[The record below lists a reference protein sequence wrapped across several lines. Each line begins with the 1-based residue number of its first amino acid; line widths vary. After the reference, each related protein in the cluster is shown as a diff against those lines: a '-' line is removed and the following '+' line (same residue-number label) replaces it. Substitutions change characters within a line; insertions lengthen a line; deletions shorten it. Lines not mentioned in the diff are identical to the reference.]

1 MTAITALTAKPVDLP
16 LSEPFEISLGTQ
28 YEAANVLV
36 VVETTTGTH
45 GFGEGSPI
53 PPVTGETRDAA
64 LETAS
69 ATEELLKGEPIGDY
83 RHLIE
88 RVRST
93 FPGMV
98 SATFAVETAILDA
111 FCRERNISM
120 SELFGGTPSPVE
132 TDLTIPILPPRDAGR
147 RAETAFENGYEQ
159 LKIKTGTDVSD
170 DVARVKAVHDAAPK
184 AELKVDA
191 NQGWSPKETTWFA
204 KELGDYGI
212 ELELIEQPVPA
223 SDIKGLADVRRRV
236 DIPIAADE
244 AVFTPQDANQIVRED
259 AADILNVKLG
269 KSGPL
274 ATGDIISIAR
284 GADRDLMIGCM
295 LESAIGIH
303 TSAHIVAGSN
313 AFSHV
318 DLDGNR
324 LLAKD
329 IVQTGDGPIHDI
341 AGPGHG
347 VTPDIE
353 L

>member
-1 MTAITALTAKPVDLP
+1 MTEIKSLTARPVNFP

-36 VVETTTGTH
+36 VVETTTGTL

-64 LETAS
+64 LKTAS
-69 ATEELLKGEPIGDY
+69 ATEDLLEGEPIGDY
-83 RHLIE
+83 RRLIQN
-88 RVRST
+88 VRST

-111 FCRERNISM
+111 FCRERNIPL
-120 SELFGGTPSPVE
+120 SELFGGTPSPVR
-132 TDLTIPILPPRDAGR
+132 TDLTIPILEPPEASGR
-147 RAETAFENGYEQ
+147 AVTATEKGYDQ
-159 LKIKTGTDVSD
+159 LKIKTGADVSD
-170 DVARVKAVHDAAPK
+170 DLARVKAVHDATPK

-191 NQGWSPKETTWFA
+191 NQGWSPKETARFA
-204 KELGDYGI
+204 KELSECGI

-223 SDIKGLADVRRRV
+223 TDITGLADIRRRV
-236 DIPIAADE
+236 DTPVAADE
-244 AVFTPQDANQIVRED
+244 AVFTPQDANRIVRKE

-284 GADRDLMIGCM
+284 GADRDIMIGCM

-303 TSAHIVAGSN
+303 TSAHIVAGSD
-313 AFSHV
+313 AFSYI

-324 LLAKD
+324 LLAED
-329 IVQTGDGPIHDI
+329 VIQTRDGPIHDI
-341 AGPGHG
+341 TGPGHG